1 MTATMI
7 DNAGENRAFS
17 RGTRPS
23 GAEWRAHDGHSS
35 PHAFASLSGLKL
47 SLFFWHKFGANAVE
61 SGKGKGRMHHTS
73 KRPVAMFLLLSGM
86 VRIRLCAVLTF
97 CTARAESYRISAQWG
112 ARWGV

>member
-23 GAEWRAHDGHSS
+23 GAEWRAHDGHSC

-47 SLFFWHKFGANAVE
+47 SLFFLAQIWRE
-61 SGKGKGRMHHTS
+61 CCGKWEGQR
-73 KRPVAMFLLLSGM
+73 
-86 VRIRLCAVLTF
+86 
-97 CTARAESYRISAQWG
+97 
-112 ARWGV
+112 

>member
-1 MTATMI
+1 MTVTMI

-23 GAEWRAHDGHSS
+23 GAEWRAHDGHSC

-61 SGKGKGRMHHTS
+61 SGKGKVSFQDAPHEQTTRGDVPAS
-73 KRPVAMFLLLSGM
+73 EWDG
-86 VRIRLCAVLTF
+86 
-97 CTARAESYRISAQWG
+97 ED
-112 ARWGV
+112 